1 MAEEKKSQ
9 NKFSQTKIFS
19 MFVKINKTKNMY
31 DLKKKFLRR
40 LQLPEAL
47 LKTKKKKLK
56 IFLKRKFFFSHFAK
70 KEKNLLCPIND
81 YTYFL

>member
-1 MAEEKKSQ
+1 
-9 NKFSQTKIFS
+9 

-31 DLKKKFLRR
+31 DLKKEFLRR

-47 LKTKKKKLK
+47 LKTKKKIKN
-56 IFLKRKFFFSHFAK
+56 IFEEEIFFSHFAK

>member
-1 MAEEKKSQ
+1 
-9 NKFSQTKIFS
+9 

-47 LKTKKKKLK
+47 LKTKKKIKN
-56 IFLKRKFFFSHFAK
+56 IFEEEIFF
-70 KEKNLLCPIND
+70 
-81 YTYFL
+81 

>member
-1 MAEEKKSQ
+1 
-9 NKFSQTKIFS
+9 

-47 LKTKKKKLK
+47 LKTKKKIIN
-56 IFLKRKFFFSHFAK
+56 IFEEEIFFSHFAK
-70 KEKNLLCPIND
+70 KEKKTCYALSMNILISYDKNLVQL
-81 YTYFL
+81 